1 MKKVSCPTAITVL
14 CVIGFTLIIAA
25 LIFCIVL
32 GIEGLVNNQ
41 TNEVGVYFSLAGV
54 YILFLVFLC
63 FAIDESAYTV
73 YYDSVNKVLIK
84 KGLFGIK
91 SKIKIESIKTI
102 VIETLFRVGP
112 YFIILGSYEE
122 TRKKFSLIELYKT
135 ESSEEFIRQFWYGP
149 IEDNSEKRF
158 LY

>member
-1 MKKVSCPTAITVL
+1 MKKISSSTALVVFFGL
-14 CVIGFTLIIAA
+14 FFTMIIAA
-25 LIFCIVL
+25 LIFCIVS
-32 GIEGLVNNQ
+32 GIDELVNNRTGQ
-41 TNEVGVYFSLAGV
+41 ASAYFSLAGFYLLV
-54 YILFLVFLC
+54 LVFLC

-102 VIETLFRVGP
+102 VIETLFRLGP

-135 ESSEEFIRQFWYGP
+135 ESAEEFIRQFWYGP

>member
-1 MKKVSCPTAITVL
+1 MKKISSSTALVVFFGLFLTAI
-14 CVIGFTLIIAA
+14 IAV

-32 GIEGLVNNQ
+32 GIEGLVNNR
-41 TNEVGVYFSLAGV
+41 TNEVGVYFSLAGG
-54 YILFLVFLC
+54 YILYLVFLC
-63 FAIDESAYTV
+63 FAIDECAYTV

-102 VIETLFRVGP
+102 VIETLFRLGP

-135 ESSEEFIRQFWYGP
+135 ESAEEFIRQFWYGP